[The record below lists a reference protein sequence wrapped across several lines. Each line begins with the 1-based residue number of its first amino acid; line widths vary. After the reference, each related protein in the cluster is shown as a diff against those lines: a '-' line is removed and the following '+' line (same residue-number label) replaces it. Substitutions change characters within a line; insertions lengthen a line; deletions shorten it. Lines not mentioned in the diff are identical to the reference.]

1 MYLYRRYSFIWF
13 QEERINLMAQTFVH
27 GDVNQLWQ
35 VTNFDERFV
44 YAKKLVDGKTGRG
57 RPSKFN
63 RSEVE
68 SLIPGGLVAEVVE
81 DVQPGV
87 EVPQTENDTVVCTQE
102 LNEVP
107 PDQVVF
113 VELD

>member
-1 MYLYRRYSFIWF
+1 
-13 QEERINLMAQTFVH
+13 MAQTFVH

-35 VTNFDERFV
+35 VTSFDERFV

-81 DVQPGV
+81 DVKPGV
-87 EVPQTENDTVVCTQE
+87 EVPQTENDTVVSNPTQE